1 MTTMG
6 LQAILV
12 TGLVLGALY
21 ALMSAG
27 LSMVWS
33 TLRMFNFAYGSL
45 ITIGA
50 YLAWTATDKST
61 LGLNIAIGVI
71 IAVIVLMI
79 LGAVMERILIAPF
92 VKRPDAALIVI
103 ITTLAASLFLE
114 NGIQI
119 IWGPRMKQLT
129 TLIPGKVSLF
139 NIGVS
144 SSEMT
149 MIVVAPLILVII
161 VLFLRYT
168 RLGLAIRGV
177 EQNRDSALLTGVNVS
192 QIYSITFAI
201 SAGLAAFAGIILGST
216 RFITPSMGSTPLL
229 KAFIVVILGGLGS
242 LGGTMV
248 SAFLIGFIEATSI
261 TFLGLYWTPA
271 VLFGIMILT
280 LIVKPTG
287 LFGQE

>member
-119 IWGPRMKQLT
+119 IWR
-129 TLIPGKVSLF
+129 S
-139 NIGVS
+139 
-144 SSEMT
+144 
-149 MIVVAPLILVII
+149 
-161 VLFLRYT
+161 
-168 RLGLAIRGV
+168 
-177 EQNRDSALLTGVNVS
+177 
-192 QIYSITFAI
+192 
-201 SAGLAAFAGIILGST
+201 
-216 RFITPSMGSTPLL
+216 
-229 KAFIVVILGGLGS
+229 
-242 LGGTMV
+242 
-248 SAFLIGFIEATSI
+248 
-261 TFLGLYWTPA
+261 
-271 VLFGIMILT
+271 
-280 LIVKPTG
+280 
-287 LFGQE
+287 